1 MLCPT
6 TCVGFGYGRPST
18 IASRLFSAPQDHP
31 VIPHQCEVTITP
43 HPRVNNHVINAIARI
58 YLSERLRA

>member
-31 VIPHQCEVTITP
+31 AL
-43 HPRVNNHVINAIARI
+43 PRSQRGHHHASPPRQQPCH
-58 YLSERLRA
+58 

>member
-6 TCVGFGYGRPST
+6 TCVGFGYGRLTPSRRGF
-18 IASRLFSAPQDHP
+18 SRHP
-31 VIPHQCEVTITP
+31 RITLLSPAHNGVTITP